1 MKPVYFSPP
10 EEEMIES
17 LKEIYGITH
26 LEACEQVIMQKR
38 QLAFMYQQRGNFELA
53 KTLFKELGEWND
65 ELEEEFEQ
73 QKTYG
78 SKKKI
83 ILL

>member
-1 MKPVYFSPP
+1 MTVYFSPP

-17 LKEIYGITH
+17 LQEIYGITH

-38 QLAFMYQQRGNFELA
+38 QLAFMHHQRGAFELA
-53 KTLFKELGEWND
+53 KTILKELDEWND
-65 ELEEEFEQ
+65 ELEEEFQQ

-78 SKKKI
+78 SEKKI